1 MEPRQTPVLFSTM
14 NLCWRHA
21 GKYQWMQM
29 HAFLCAE
36 QSWSMSPTIE
46 QWLFTTQTTR
56 PRALPLWPST
66 LTSQPVRPPI
76 HLAGLEISFALLRK
90 WRNGTVCVCV
100 CVNDVWFVVFL
111 TWLSDHF
118 FLVYNFKKNHR
129 HSKSRLDNWIRSLC
143 GWWPLLQTT
152 RYVFAQ
158 HDEREREKELEILV
172 CKLTTISISYF
183 SL

>member
-118 FLVYNFKKNHR
+118 FLFITLRRIIVIPKVVWTIESVLCVADGLYYKR
-129 HSKSRLDNWIRSLC
+129 HDMY
-143 GWWPLLQTT
+143 LLNTMK
-152 RYVFAQ
+152 
-158 HDEREREKELEILV
+158 ERERK
-172 CKLTTISISYF
+172 SWRF
-183 SL
+183 